1 MASNIGLAKK
11 FIRVF
16 FCKMTNTRYKFN
28 IVSVSVIYLY
38 INIAIHIYIYTHTHI
53 LNLTFIGQ
61 V

>member
-16 FCKMTNTRYKFN
+16 FCKMTNTRYKFD

-38 INIAIHIYIYTHTHI
+38 INIAIHIYIHTYI
-53 LNLTFIGQ
+53 F
-61 V
+61 